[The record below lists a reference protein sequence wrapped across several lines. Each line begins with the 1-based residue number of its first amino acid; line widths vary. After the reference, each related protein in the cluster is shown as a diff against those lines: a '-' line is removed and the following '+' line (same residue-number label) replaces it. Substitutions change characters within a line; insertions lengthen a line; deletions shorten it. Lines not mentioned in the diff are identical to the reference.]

1 MGKYFIKKHCE
12 ADELITIALG
22 RSQDYYYGNNSTSGY
37 VTRDFE
43 PRSFEV
49 EQYGFNS
56 VEEAKPL
63 FMKMLEAAEKENK
76 EGQWKTTLEIVEVN
90 YER

>member
-12 ADELITIALG
+12 ATELITIALG
-22 RSQDYYYGNNSTSGY
+22 RSQDYYYGNKSAKGY
-37 VTRDFE
+37 ITRDFE

-49 EQYGFNS
+49 ERYGFNS

-63 FMKMLEAAEKENK
+63 FLEMLKAVEKENGD
-76 EGQWKTTLEIVEVN
+76 GQWEITLEIVEVN
-90 YER
+90 

>member
-12 ADELITIALG
+12 ATEVLCIGPD
-22 RSQDYYYGNNSTSGY
+22 RVQDYYYGNDPTVGY
-37 VTRDFE
+37 VSRTLT

-56 VEEAKPL
+56 IEEAKPL
-63 FMKMLEAAEKENK
+63 FIKMLAAAEEENNR
-76 EGQWKTTLEIVEVN
+76 GQWKITLEIVEVN
-90 YER
+90 

>member
-1 MGKYFIKKHCE
+1 MSKYFIKKHCE
-12 ADELITIALG
+12 AGELITIALD

-37 VTRDFE
+37 VIRDFE

-49 EQYGFNS
+49 ERYGFSS

-63 FMKMLEAAEKENK
+63 FLKMLEAAEKENK
-76 EGQWKTTLEIVEVN
+76 EGQWKITLEIVEVN

>member
-12 ADELITIALG
+12 ATETLCIIN
-22 RSQDYYYGNNSTSGY
+22 RVQDYYYGNNPMGGY
-37 VTRDFE
+37 VSNHFT

-56 VEEAKPL
+56 TEEAKPL
-63 FMKMLEAAEKENK
+63 FVKMLQAAEEENK
-76 EGQWKTTLEIVEVN
+76 RGHWKITLEIVEVD
-90 YER
+90 

>member
-12 ADELITIALG
+12 ATEILCIGLD
-22 RSQDYYYGNNSTSGY
+22 RVQDYYYGNNPMSGY
-37 VTRDFE
+37 VSRHFL

-56 VEEAKPL
+56 TEEAKPL
-63 FMKMLEAAEKENK
+63 FLKMLQAAEEENK
-76 EGQWKTTLEIVEVN
+76 KGQWNITVEIVEVN
-90 YER
+90 

>member
-12 ADELITIALG
+12 ATEALCIG
-22 RSQDYYYGNNSTSGY
+22 VDRIQDYYYGDHPIGGY
-37 VTRDFE
+37 ISRNFT

-56 VEEAKPL
+56 TEEAKPL
-63 FMKMLEAAEKENK
+63 FLKMLKDAEEENSRGK
-76 EGQWKTTLEIVEVN
+76 WKVTVEIVEVN
-90 YER
+90 

>member
-12 ADELITIALG
+12 ATETLCIID
-22 RSQDYYYGNNSTSGY
+22 RVQDYYYGNNPMGGY
-37 VTRDFE
+37 VSRHFT

-56 VEEAKPL
+56 TEEAKPL
-63 FMKMLEAAEKENK
+63 FLRMLKAAEEENRC
-76 EGQWKTTLEIVEVN
+76 GQWKITLEIVEVN
-90 YER
+90 